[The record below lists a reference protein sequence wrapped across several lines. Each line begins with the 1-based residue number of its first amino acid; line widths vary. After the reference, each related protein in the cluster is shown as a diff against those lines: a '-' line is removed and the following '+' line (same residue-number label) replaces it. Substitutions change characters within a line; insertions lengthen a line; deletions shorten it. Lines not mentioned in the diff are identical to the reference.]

1 MQERMIQKGED
12 NQRLNKY
19 LNRLLPHA
27 GSGFLYKM
35 LRKKNIT
42 LNGKKAEGNEL
53 LKVGDRISIFFS
65 DETFYKFSG
74 SKPGSL
80 NTVAEDLS
88 FGLAFSKRAVSKE
101 DILYEDDGLIV
112 AYKPFGVLSQ
122 KNTPDSESINEQ
134 LLQYLVDTKQLTA
147 VSMRSFRPG
156 VCNRLDRNTSGLI
169 LFAKSLPASQAVH
182 SCLKNRS
189 IDKFYF
195 AFVFGHMLDK
205 HEDVSY
211 LTKNADTNRVTISKK
226 PLDATSSE
234 IHTIIEPVAHSKKLT
249 IVRVELLTGKSH
261 QIRAVLQSLGHPIL
275 GDPKYMDSDDSGK
288 ESAYQGTLRELRGR
302 YHIKGQQLVAY
313 AYRFH
318 EDVPE
323 ALEHL
328 RGKTIRSL
336 LPKDFENVLL
346 GEDWGI
352 GVTNPYGILEI

>member
-1 MQERMIQKGED
+1 MQERMIQKGEE

-65 DETFYKFSG
+65 DETFFKFSG
-74 SKPGSL
+74 TKPVSENAASSDSG
-80 NTVAEDLS
+80 
-88 FGLAFSKRAVSKE
+88 FGLSFSKRAVAKE
-101 DILYEDDGLIV
+101 DIVYEDEGLIV

-122 KNTPDSESINEQ
+122 KNTPDSDSINEQ

-147 VSMRSFRPG
+147 AGMRSFRPG

-169 LFAKSLPASQAVH
+169 LFAKTLSVSQAVH
-182 SCLKNRS
+182 SCLKNRAV
-189 IDKFYF
+189 DKYYF
-195 AFVFGHMLDK
+195 AFVLGHMSDK
-205 HEDVSY
+205 QEDVSY
-211 LTKNADTNRVTISKK
+211 LTKNAETNHVTISKK
-226 PLDATSSE
+226 PLDSTSSE
-234 IHTIIEPVAHSKKLT
+234 IHTIIEPVVHSKKLT
-249 IVRVELLTGKSH
+249 LVRVELLTGKSH

-275 GDPKYMDSDDSGK
+275 GDPKYMDTADTAK
-288 ESAYQGTLRELRGR
+288 ESTFQATLREMRGK

>member
-1 MQERMIQKGED
+1 MQERIVQKGEE

-53 LKVGDRISIFFS
+53 LKAGDRINVFFS
-65 DETFYKFSG
+65 DETFFKFSG
-74 SKPGSL
+74 TKESGRLATTETS
-80 NTVAEDLS
+80 D
-88 FGLAFSKRAVSKE
+88 FGLAFSKRAISKD
-101 DILYEDDGLIV
+101 DIMYEDEGLIV

-134 LLQYLVDTKQLTA
+134 LLQYLVDSKQLTA
-147 VSMRSFRPG
+147 DDIRSFRPG

-169 LFAKSLPASQAVH
+169 LFAKKLPVSQAIH
-182 SCLKNRS
+182 SCLKSRT

-195 AFVFGHMLDK
+195 AFVLGHMNDK

-211 LTKNADTNRVTISKK
+211 LTKNAETNRVTISKK

-234 IHTIIEPVAHSKKLT
+234 IHTILEPIAYSKKLT
-249 IVRVELLTGKSH
+249 LVKVELLTGKSH

-275 GDPKYMDSDDSGK
+275 GDPKYTGSADHANETVYQ
-288 ESAYQGTLRELRGR
+288 ESLRELRGK
-302 YHIKGQQLVAY
+302 YHMKGQQLVAY

-318 EDVPE
+318 EDIPE
-323 ALEHL
+323 ALKHL